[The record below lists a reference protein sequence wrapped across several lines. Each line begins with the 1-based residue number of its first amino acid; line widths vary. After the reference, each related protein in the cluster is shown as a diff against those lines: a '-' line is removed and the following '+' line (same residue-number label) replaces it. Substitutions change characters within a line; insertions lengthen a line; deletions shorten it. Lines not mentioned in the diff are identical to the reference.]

1 MERNP
6 ALALLRILRRRG
18 ASPVTDAELRK
29 LSGYSQ
35 TELDL
40 ATEELEE
47 EGMVTIERTY
57 TLCE

>member
-1 MERNP
+1 M
-6 ALALLRILRRRG
+6 ALLRILGHRG
-18 ASPVTDAELRK
+18 ANPVTDAELRK

-40 ATEELEE
+40 AAEELEE